1 MLSLPSSYP
10 AAACLN
16 PHLAFAG
23 SIVRTNLW
31 LVLHHEGWEYTVL
44 KRDLGGLEQ
53 DQNRTLLVSVSA
65 PEQARLPPAAQCTR
79 MQVSQLR
86 QR

>member
-1 MLSLPSSYP
+1 MLFHRPVAGGLND
-10 AAACLN
+10 CLVS
-16 PHLAFAG
+16 AG

-53 DQNRTLLVSVSA
+53 DQNRTLLMSVSR
-65 PEQARLPPAAQCTR
+65 QMTQLPPAA
-79 MQVSQLR
+79 
-86 QR
+86 